1 VKTITVRIA
10 PARRGTLRTLILA
23 ALATSALSPARAQT
37 SAPVATPPLQPA
49 NSRTGLD
56 VTPGG
61 TPIVNIA
68 TPDASGTSYNVF
80 TRLSVGKEGLIFANS
95 PTTGNSAIGGFLIAN
110 PNLKDG
116 RSASL
121 ILNEVTGGVRTTL
134 AGPMEIFGQ
143 RAALVIANPT
153 GITCDGCG
161 FINTSRVSL
170 AAATLRFGAD
180 GAFSGFRIAE
190 GGDVTVEGKGLL
202 GGNVDYFDIIA
213 AATHINASLYAKD
226 LLIAGGSGTVDYA
239 SRSANAEG
247 AGARTG
253 VAIDSSVL
261 GGMYANRIR
270 LVGTGAGLGINLQG
284 TVAALDG
291 TLTIT
296 SDGAIALAGAIAA
309 GDTAITARGGGVTL
323 SGQTYAG
330 GALSVT
336 GQAIRQ
342 RGDFAGALGAV
353 TFNAGGAVTFD
364 PGSGVYAGLDA
375 SGALSG
381 NGALWID
388 AAGTIE
394 LGTATLASGGALR
407 LDGDSVRQAAGGRL
421 AGAAVTLRTRG
432 SQALAGGVSAAGDI
446 ALTGGAIDLSGS
458 LMAGGAARLTA
469 ARDLTT
475 GGKIGSSGAL
485 ALTADTVR
493 ISGSIGSN
501 ADLTLDAASAIVAT
515 GTLQAQGALQ
525 ITAPSLHLSGTA
537 AAGTSLRITGTNL
550 ALSGAVSAE
559 GNAAFTG
566 GAIDLTGSLVTG
578 GAARLSAT
586 YDLSIGG
593 QAGANGA
600 MALTADTLRVSGSI
614 GSNADLTLDAVSAIV
629 ATGTL
634 QAQGA
639 LQLTAPSLRLSGTTA
654 AGAALRIAGAD
665 VVLSGSATSLQEID
679 AKVTNLNLATGAL
692 LQSAGASRLELAR
705 LDNAGLIASGKDLMV
720 AATGAVTN
728 PGQIVAGGALR
739 LSNGAVFSSTGVLQ
753 SGDALDMRVGG
764 AATLAGTVYAGGRAT
779 LAAASLQS
787 SAALSV
793 QGALTVAAAGDMALA
808 SGSTTYAK
816 GSMALSGAGVAL
828 SGALQSD
835 ATLDIHAAQAL
846 ALGGRATASGA
857 TTIDAAAGAVLSG
870 TLASGGA
877 LTLNAATVAIPGQI
891 LANYTVSITAAT
903 DNLSLA
909 GTIQAAKD
917 VALTAA
923 MRLRIGAE
931 VPVGGGSGG
940 TPPSS
945 VPGSGGSDAGSGG
958 SGSGDTG
965 SGTTTPPAS
974 GMPAADLALDLPSL
988 GASTPAAGS
997 LVSRGAVTLTAD
1009 EIEIAGTV
1017 VAKGDLAALAAHVL
1031 TVRGTAWSDGAL
1043 TAQAGALQVGA
1054 LASLAAAGP
1063 VAITVRDD
1071 LANLGTIASNGG
1083 AALLRVGG
1091 ALSTAGMLSA
1101 KSDLQVQ
1108 VAGDV
1113 LSSGTLSGESL
1124 KLDARDVTL
1133 TGATIGTG
1141 GVAIAG
1147 RTLVLGVGSD
1157 TQSGGALALTSGGA
1171 TILGGKLLATGALSI
1186 DATGPLAIGA
1196 AADIQAGGTA
1206 RFRSLDA
1213 LAGAAGSK
1221 IAANG
1226 ALDFTGATLALAGT
1240 IAGNGT
1246 LDLVAG
1252 DAMTLSGTTTALGD
1266 ITASAGATDIAGS
1279 LASAG
1284 KLSLAAGA
1292 TTLGTGSTVQA
1303 SGAVTLSATSLAANG
1318 TLLAGGNLAL
1328 TGTGDMR
1335 LAGTIAAGAVDGQ
1348 GQVTSVGDLSIRA
1361 GGALQLAAASTATGA
1376 IGLVGQAV
1384 TLDGTLVALRALS
1397 VDAATLT
1404 TTGDA
1409 QANGTVNLVA
1419 RGDATLGGT
1428 VTGLGGID
1436 VTSGGALVEN
1446 AALASNAGL
1455 RLSAAGMLSHGGTGS
1470 ALSDVSLQGAGLSL
1484 GGTIRG
1490 NGLVALASI
1499 GGDIA
1504 LLQGSQASAQRVEL
1518 RSANAV
1524 TVAGTLAAAQS
1535 LAAESVGAFTVQAQG
1550 VLQAG
1555 TSAADGQV
1563 TAIGAMTLS
1572 AGGTFTH
1579 AGAIGSTGSLS
1590 LTAQQLSSSGTLSAG
1605 ADMALVA
1612 GSGTIGGSV
1621 VGLGGVSVRTTAGG
1635 LDLTGTVE
1643 GRNVDVASTGGDL
1656 ALGSVSRVTAY
1667 GTGSD
1672 GLLTLA
1678 SSGAIGALGVLAAN
1692 NDVSVAAA
1700 GDLHVGADRTG
1711 TDAARALSTLGAV
1724 TLRVGG
1730 ALINDGSI
1738 AAGRSLSLTAQGLT
1752 STNLSAGEGIV
1763 ADIAAAT
1770 TLRGLTSA
1778 REVAL
1783 TAGGDVTLLHG
1794 ARLETLGDLRLSTG
1808 GALGNAGAITAGSAL
1823 AGAPVGNITLRS
1835 AAALTSTGAIVANN
1849 GGVTLGGA
1857 SVALGGA
1864 LDAGGGVYAAGALT
1878 LNTSQV
1884 TLLDGGKAITN
1895 ADFSYTGTRLVL
1907 GAGSLL
1913 QSNRN
1918 LGIALHGGGYRSGG
1932 SLVALGDLAVS
1943 VAGGG
1948 IDTLAGSGIFA
1959 GGAGASARG
1968 GSLTLTADAIASAG
1982 SIVATASAG
1991 GAGGD
1996 ATVGA
2001 VTLAIGGLLH
2011 ADRTLGMTAS
2021 EVTITG
2027 TAEAGA
2033 AIAWSIPTLTV
2044 ASGGNVKSVGDVT
2057 LSGASFANAGTIATG
2072 GALTIGTSDDLAS
2085 SGTFSASGAIDLAS
2099 GASLT
2104 LAAGSQT
2111 WAGAAQAT
2119 PAIDG
2124 GNVTLRGVT
2133 VASLGTLSA
2142 TGALALTAD
2151 RVTVGGANMA
2161 NGSLS
2166 LSGFHGAASSLT
2178 VTAGATL
2185 ATYLGDV
2192 ALGNLALLNLQGTLT
2207 ASNGSV
2213 SLTAGNTSI
2222 GPGGRLAAGRDVTIT
2237 TAGGGAL
2244 SIEGQL
2250 VASNDLKLADGTLSV
2265 GAAGLVQA
2273 GHDVSFTSAN
2283 AVAGSGAA
2291 NINGVGYAVDGM
2303 PISARIAGKISAGN
2317 DLRMTLPGAV
2327 IADGS
2332 AQLVATNALSLTAGN
2347 FLLGA
2352 RYVGDGAG
2360 NAVQLGV
2367 IAGGDLNLTARGG
2380 GVMLD
2385 GSVQAG
2391 RSLTVDGGGEVRSTG
2406 AAQFVAG
2413 TSLSLTGSALN
2424 LAGYTSGQSL
2434 VSLHAGGDITLS
2446 GATASNGRVTIAAG
2460 TATVTGSGSITVRG
2474 GAGNTT
2480 AVGRDIG
2487 GSANL
2492 DIQTGGS
2499 FTNQGSLWSDGVVFL
2514 KSTGGSIVNDARGA
2528 NGGITAATIV
2538 TQTDAGAFANA
2549 AGAFKA
2555 DNAGLFL
2562 GGDFNNSGSF
2572 APSGNYWIS
2581 AANISNSG
2589 LLATSGN
2596 LTLQAAGSLYNVGTI
2611 YAGNRLTL
2619 TAGGALT
2626 NDYVGDAQG
2635 NGSHGL
2641 VLAQSD
2647 ITITAHDVANLS
2659 ATIQSLGGGVQI
2671 ALTGGS
2677 LVNRVK
2683 NLQMTTTSSG
2693 MGDVKLLSGGVYDET
2708 WTKRYLE
2715 YQKSGGCFY
2724 SGMVSTCFILE
2735 IDSNQIHY
2743 LQSKPGGDGD
2753 IIMQERY
2760 FDYTGGGSNSSVSA
2774 NSGGSTISAASD
2786 VVVNAGGGSIT
2797 NQNAAILAGRN
2808 ISLSAGGRVENI
2820 ADLLASGT
2828 TNSILP
2834 GAATV
2839 IRAGGAVTIQA
2850 GSFANIA
2857 NNLVGTDS
2865 YTASQL
2871 VQHASPG
2878 APGAGA
2884 PGTGSV
2890 GNGAS
2895 ASASG
2900 AGGVS
2905 GGGVSAGGASATG
2918 RGGAGGLAGKGQ
2930 GGIAVSVAGLAG
2942 GGDVAAASRTKD
2954 GMRVGDLQG
2963 QGPSAGATGDL
2974 SGLGTGNIQGAQVVG
2989 QVRDGAGGAAAI
3001 GLGNQT
3007 IGGSALGSGGAAG
3020 AMRPGASAIVPG
3032 LVAGFNGSGAPTLA
3046 NQAFGSF
3053 LGGFLAS
3060 FNLSGN
3066 APSLFTYNAN
3076 PASGPLFSSNP
3087 ALSSEAA
3094 LYDSKWFF
3102 DRVSPDRA
3110 TTYTRLGDGFFE
3122 ALLVSREVQAQ
3133 SGQAQLSQF
3142 GSALDQYQGL
3152 LKNAEKAQAGLGLQL
3167 GIALTA
3173 EQVAALTE
3181 PMVWYVQ
3188 SRVEGQDVLVPV
3200 VYLAANDAKAIAGGA
3215 LVAGGNVSIT
3225 ASGGITNSGT
3235 LQAKDI
3241 VALAAK
3247 GGDIVNASGATIAGG
3262 SVIADAARD
3271 ILLAGGSTLRADS
3284 GVTLQAGRDLVTTTV
3299 SSTSHSASSTYQDSR
3314 HWSNSA
3320 TTSEQ
3325 ITGATIAAGGNL
3337 LLQAGGD
3344 MTLAAATLS
3353 AGGAAAL
3360 GAGGNL
3366 SLGGTSATTT
3376 TTQSE
3381 RTGKYTNASSTATST
3396 AFVGTSVT
3404 AAGPVTLAAG
3414 AALTITGS
3422 TVKTSD
3428 AATGDIT
3435 LYGGQGV
3442 AIVSAA
3448 ETASLDSRAQT
3459 GKKSNTTTSATSTTN
3474 QLAAID
3480 AAGDLTLL
3488 SPGAVTI
3495 AGATVTA
3502 GGALGVD
3509 VGSLTLSGVIDTVD
3523 ARVDTSAKK
3532 SGLLSSTTK
3541 RSSTTTHDE
3550 TAVASTLSGDT
3561 GTVTASG
3568 AVTITGANLVASNG
3582 LTLAAGGPVTIG
3594 TLATTDTEQSSSSVK
3609 KSGFSLG
3616 GGGLFLGVAKTST
3629 TGSTTDVTQAG
3640 SVVGTQ
3646 AGDLAIVSGGALG
3659 ITGSTVAAGGDVLL
3673 KGTSVTI
3680 ANALDVRDTTQT
3692 TKTSSVGVTLGVQS
3706 QLLQSVGNL
3715 ADMAQLA
3722 TSTGNDRVAAV
3733 AGLAGGM
3740 AAVNAYQAGE
3750 DLASTWKKGAGD
3762 LGISVGATFGIS
3774 KSSSTNT
3781 THDETVVGSAV
3792 SGRDVTIVANGTGA
3806 TGTIDVRGST
3816 VDAKGNLTLAANG
3829 AITLAAAEEEDRQSG
3844 NAKSSGFTL
3853 GVTSQLGLDKGSLDA
3868 LSPTISV
3875 GLSSSNSNYTGTQ
3888 VTNVESVLTAGG
3900 TATLVTPGALGLDG
3914 AIVSGGKAVVDA
3926 GSLAIAS
3933 RQDTSTYQSS
3943 SHSASVGASF
3953 AFGTGQVSV
3962 SGNLSNG
3969 KQQGDF
3975 ASVVE
3980 QAGIYAGDQG
3990 FAIHVGGDTSLI
4002 GAVIASTADPSKN
4015 SLTTGTLHAS
4025 DLENRET
4032 WQASQTSI
4040 GGGIGGIK
4048 AGKDGQASQQGAT
4061 PLPGLPIKGLGTV
4074 TATPPMAMGASGDQS
4089 GTTWSAIANGTI
4101 TITSGDTASA
4111 ALAQTISRDT
4121 SGANAGAIVQ
4131 QFDEAKRQEIAQ
4143 GFQAAQTLAAE
4154 TTALFAHQ
4162 AQKEAEAKARAKPEE
4177 DKAIEA
4183 GVLKDSNGVPMR
4195 DAKGNLIATTPQAQ
4209 AYIEKARTD
4218 AEKAWSLRQEYGA
4231 GSIARLVATALNGAA
4246 GSDVSGS
4253 LSGLVQ
4259 ASAANV
4265 LQGLAAQRVKALVDG
4280 LGGSDTEREAA
4291 RAALQAVVG
4300 CAGRAAGGSGDCGSA
4315 AMGAAAAVV
4324 LNNLLKTGA
4333 TPATGKDGQPLTLA
4347 DQEARTNLV
4356 ATIVAAVASGAGLD
4370 TQSASAS
4377 AQLETQNNSICYTDG
4392 TCVVLGKPTAE
4403 AEKAWGA
4410 FFKSAK
4416 GEQALTAYGSQAQ
4429 VRVCA
4434 GSSNA
4439 PGCAEGQARLDQA
4452 VADFKSRMDAA
4463 GLDPKQQAAL
4473 LAKFDSG
4480 QVSGAAIEN
4489 EVAAAAADRQAKIA
4503 FLSGGD
4509 GDKQAALLG
4518 LSNAK
4523 LAEIAAFKRDYD
4535 SLTDTAKAIVRSDMA
4550 SAGKADSLGQAVGA
4564 VLGALA
4570 DPETLRDMYL
4580 AEVQTRAN
4588 GSDFKAGVG
4597 DAAKPALEFMADLST
4612 LGSAVD
4618 PNTGQ
4623 LNPYYQTPEG
4633 QAAYKAA
4640 QARMTARAKAVGGAA
4655 TAAGSAV
4662 LKFIADV
4669 TPPGA
4674 GDPFYVPTP
4683 AEMEAY
4689 KARSSAAVGSAVNG
4703 AKAVLSATAKPVFEF
4718 VDNCMLAGNSASRA
4732 CGNAA
4737 ANAGANLAVGMA
4749 TDGLGRVIGS
4759 AATDAI
4765 SAAKAAAE
4773 AMAVAN
4779 AAEQAAINRAAVDA
4793 LSPGN
4798 AQAIA
4803 KPVAGGVEQSG
4814 AASSGAA
4821 SLSGSG
4827 TATLDTRPALTPD
4840 GVNVTSGNGGAQGG
4854 TSVPAVET
4862 AAPATANGTANAA
4875 ENEAAAALHN
4885 VPVSQL
4891 NYQTISSGINSLDVS
4906 SAPNTAVFHSGGT
4919 RALAEQYATSNGLTT
4934 LESTGGGSWLDNL
4947 NLFGQSSQVAN
4958 VNDAQALTL
4967 WQKISSNYASQAS
4980 GNVTAI
4986 LDMRKL
4992 NPDGVFMSS
5001 ELPILLKNNN
5011 VTQITIR
5018 TASGSTATI
5027 PAGTTIDKATSI
5039 IKGLK

>member
-1 VKTITVRIA
+1 MKTIVARTASAR
-10 PARRGTLRTLILA
+10 ARRGALRTLILA

-134 AGPMEIFGQ
+134 SGPMEIFGQ

-180 GAFSGFRIAE
+180 GAFSGFRIAD

-226 LLIAGGSGTVDYA
+226 LLIASGSGTVDYA
-239 SRSANAEG
+239 SRSASAEG

-270 LVGTGAGLGINLQG
+270 LIGTGAGLGINLQG

-291 TLTIT
+291 ALKIT
-296 SDGAIALAGAIAA
+296 SDGVIALAGATATGDVTIA
-309 GDTAITARGGGVTL
+309 ARGGGVTL

-353 TFNAGGAVTFD
+353 TFSAGGDVTVD
-364 PGSGVYAGLDA
+364 PGTGIYAGLDA
-375 SGALSG
+375 NGALSG
-381 NGALWID
+381 TGALWID
-388 AAGTIE
+388 AAGTLD

-407 LDGDSVRQAAGGRL
+407 LDSANVREVAGGRI
-421 AGAAVTLRTRG
+421 AGASVTLRTRG
-432 SQALAGGVSAAGDI
+432 SQALAGEVSAAGDV
-446 ALTGGAIDLSGS
+446 ALMGSAIDLSGS

-469 ARDLTT
+469 ARDLSTS
-475 GGKIGSSGAL
+475 GKIGSSGAL
-485 ALTADTVR
+485 ALTADT
-493 ISGSIGSN
+493 
-501 ADLTLDAASAIVAT
+501 
-515 GTLQAQGALQ
+515 
-525 ITAPSLHLSGTA
+525 
-537 AAGTSLRITGTNL
+537 LRI
-550 ALSGAVSAE
+550 
-559 GNAAFTG
+559 G
-566 GAIDLTGSLVTG
+566 GSV
-578 GAARLSAT
+578 
-586 YDLSIGG
+586 
-593 QAGANGA
+593 
-600 MALTADTLRVSGSI
+600 
-614 GSNADLTLDAVSAIV
+614 GSNADLTLDAVNAIV

-639 LQLTAPSLRLSGTTA
+639 LQLTAPSLHLAGATAAGTSLRITGTDVALSGAVSAAGDAALTGGKIDLTGSLMTGGAARLGATGELSIAGQVGTNGELALAADTLRIDGSVGSNADLTLDASSAIAATGTLQAQGAVQLTAPSLRLSGTTA
-654 AGAALRIAGAD
+654 AATGLRITGSDLA
-665 VVLSGSATSLQEID
+665 LTGSATSLHDIE
-679 AKVTNLNLATGAL
+679 AKVTTLTLTTGAV
-692 LQSAGASRLELAR
+692 LQSGAGARLDLGR
-705 LDNAGLIASGKDLMV
+705 LDNAGLIASGKDLTL
-720 AATGAVTN
+720 AATGAVSN
-728 PGQIVAGGALR
+728 PGQIAADGALR
-739 LSNGAVFSSTGVLQ
+739 LSTSAGLTSTGLLQ
-753 SGDALDMRVGG
+753 SGDALDIHIGG
-764 AATLAGTVYAGGRAT
+764 AVTLAGTVYAGGRAT

-787 SAALSV
+787 AAALSV
-793 QGALTVAAAGDMALA
+793 QGALTVTASEDVALA

-816 GSMALSGAGVAL
+816 GGMALSGAGFSL
-828 SGALQSD
+828 IGALQSD

-846 ALGGRATASGA
+846 ALGGRVSASGA
-857 TTIDAAAGAVLSG
+857 TRIDAATGAVLSG

-877 LTLNAATVAIPGQI
+877 LTLNAASVAIPGQI
-891 LANYTVSITAAT
+891 LANDSVSITATT

-931 VPVGGGSGG
+931 APVVGGSGG

-945 VPGSGGSDAGSGG
+945 LPGSGGSDPDSGSSGTGGSSGG
-958 SGSGDTG
+958 SGTG
-965 SGTTTPPAS
+965 STTLPATGTPT
-974 GMPAADLALDLPSL
+974 GDVALNLPTL
-988 GASTPAAGS
+988 GATTAPSAGS
-997 LVSRGAVTLTAD
+997 LASSGAVTLTAD

-1017 VAKGDLAALAAHVL
+1017 AAKGDLTALAAHVL

-1043 TAQAGALQVGA
+1043 TAQAGSLQVGS

-1063 VAITVRDD
+1063 VAIMVQDD

-1083 AALLRVGG
+1083 TLTLGGGG
-1091 ALSTAGMLSA
+1091 AFSNAGTLSA
-1101 KSDLQVQ
+1101 KTGLQVQ
-1108 VAGDV
+1108 VAGDL
-1113 LSSGTLSGESL
+1113 LSSGTLSGGAL
-1124 KLDARDVTL
+1124 QIGARDVTL
-1133 TGATIGTG
+1133 TGATVGTG
-1141 GVAIAG
+1141 GVAITG
-1147 RTLVLGVGSD
+1147 RTLSLSSGSD

-1171 TILGGKLLATGALSI
+1171 TTLGGKLLATGALSM
-1186 DATGPLAIGA
+1186 DAAGPLSVGA
-1196 AADIQAGGTA
+1196 AADIQSGGTA
-1206 RFRSLDA
+1206 SFRSLEA
-1213 LAGAAGSK
+1213 VVTAAGSA

-1226 ALDFTGATLALAGT
+1226 ALRFTGTALTLGGT

-1246 LDLVAG
+1246 LDLAAG

-1266 ITASAGATDIAGS
+1266 LTASAGSVDIAGS

-1284 KLSLAAGA
+1284 KLSLVADA
-1292 TTLGTGSTVQA
+1292 TTLRLGSTVQA
-1303 SGAVTLSATSLAANG
+1303 SGALALSTASLEANG
-1318 TLLAGGNLAL
+1318 TLVAGGTLAVI
-1328 TGTGDMR
+1328 GTSDLH
-1335 LAGTIAAGAVDGQ
+1335 LAGTIAAGSVDAQ
-1348 GQVTSVGDLSIRA
+1348 GQVTSVGDLSISA

-1376 IGLVGQAV
+1376 VGLVGQDV
-1384 TLDGTLVALRALS
+1384 TLGGTLVALRALR

-1409 QANGTVNLVA
+1409 KANGTVTLAA

-1428 VTGLGGID
+1428 LTGLVGID
-1436 VTSGGALVEN
+1436 VTSGGTLVQN
-1446 AALASNAGL
+1446 ATLASNAGL
-1455 RLSAAGMLSHGGTGS
+1455 RLSAGGRLSHGGTSS
-1470 ALSDVSLQGAGLSL
+1470 ALDDVSLQGAGLSL

-1490 NGLVALASI
+1490 NGLVSLASTA
-1499 GGDIA
+1499 GDIT
-1504 LLQGSQASAQRVEL
+1504 LLQGGQASAQRVEL

-1524 TVAGTLAAAQS
+1524 MVAGTLAAAQS
-1535 LAAESVGAFTVQAQG
+1535 LTAESVGAFTVQAQG
-1550 VLQAG
+1550 ALQAG
-1555 TSAADGQV
+1555 TTAADGQV
-1563 TAIGAMTLS
+1563 TGVGAIALTSGGA
-1572 AGGTFTH
+1572 FTH
-1579 AGAIGSTGSLS
+1579 AGAIGATGSLS
-1590 LTAQQLSSSGTLSAG
+1590 LTAQQLSSSGAMSAG
-1605 ADMALVA
+1605 ANMALVA
-1612 GSGTIGGSV
+1612 DSGKIGGSL
-1621 VGLGGVSVRTTAGG
+1621 VGLGAVSARSTAGG
-1635 LDLTGTVE
+1635 LDLTGTID
-1643 GRNVDVASTGGDL
+1643 GRNVELSATGGDL
-1656 ALGSVSRVTAY
+1656 ALGGASRVTAY

-1692 NDVSVAAA
+1692 NDVSVTAA

-1711 TDAARALSTLGAV
+1711 ADAARTLSTLGAV
-1724 TLRVGG
+1724 TLRAGG
-1730 ALINDGSI
+1730 ALVNDGSV
-1738 AAGRSLSLTAQGLT
+1738 AAGRSLSLTAQRLT

-1763 ADIAAAT
+1763 AEIAGAAT
-1770 TLRGLTSA
+1770 LAGLTSA
-1778 REVAL
+1778 HDLGL
-1783 TAGGDVTLLHG
+1783 TAGGDVALLHG
-1794 ARLETLGDLRLSTG
+1794 ARLETLGDLRLSAG
-1808 GALGNAGAITAGSAL
+1808 GALGNDGAITAGSTA
-1823 AGAPVGNITLRS
+1823 AGAKVGNIALAS
-1835 AAALTSTGAIVANN
+1835 AGALTSRGAIVANN
-1849 GGVTLGGA
+1849 GAVTLAGASVTLGGA
-1857 SVALGGA
+1857 
-1864 LDAGGGVYAAGALT
+1864 LDQGGGVYAAGALT
-1878 LNTSQV
+1878 LNTAAV
-1884 TLLDGGKAITN
+1884 TVLDGGQAITN
-1895 ADFSYTGTRLVL
+1895 ADFRYTGTSLTL
-1907 GAGSLL
+1907 GAESLL

-1918 LGIALHGGGYRSGG
+1918 LGIALTGGGYRSGG
-1932 SLVALGDLAVS
+1932 SLVALGDLTLG

-1959 GGAGASARG
+1959 GGSGASASG
-1968 GSLTLTADAIASAG
+1968 GSLTLSADTISNAG

-1991 GAGGD
+1991 GVGGD
-1996 ATVGA
+1996 ATLVA
-2001 VTLAIGGLLH
+2001 ATLAAGGLLH
-2011 ADRTLGMTAS
+2011 ADRTLGVTAS
-2021 EVTITG
+2021 NVTITG

-2033 AIAWSIPTLTV
+2033 AIHWAVPTLTV
-2044 ASGGNVKSVGDVT
+2044 ASGGSLKSIGDVT
-2057 LSGASFANAGTIATG
+2057 LSGASFSNAGTVATG
-2072 GALTIGTSDDLAS
+2072 GALTIGTSGDLAS
-2085 SGTFSASGAIDLAS
+2085 SGTLSAAGGIDLAS
-2099 GASLT
+2099 GINLI
-2104 LAAGSQT
+2104 LAVGSQT
-2111 WAGAAQAT
+2111 WAGGTQAT
-2119 PAIDG
+2119 PTIAA
-2124 GNVTLRGVT
+2124 GNVSLRGVT

-2142 TGALALTAD
+2142 TGALSLTAD
-2151 RVTVGGANMA
+2151 SVTVGGANVA
-2161 NGSLS
+2161 NGNLRLSSL
-2166 LSGFHGAASSLT
+2166 HGGAPSLT
-2178 VTAGATL
+2178 VNVGATL
-2185 ATYLGDV
+2185 ASYLGD
-2192 ALGNLALLNLQGTLT
+2192 AMLGSLASLNLQGALT

-2222 GPGGRLAAGRDVTIT
+2222 GAAGRLAAGRDVTIT
-2237 TAGGGAL
+2237 TAGGAL

-2250 VASNDLKLADGTLSV
+2250 LASNDLKLIDGTPAV

-2273 GHDVSFTSAN
+2273 GHDVTFTSNN
-2283 AVAGSGAA
+2283 AVTGSGTAS
-2291 NINGVGYAVDGM
+2291 INGVGYDVNGM

-2317 DLRMTLPGAV
+2317 NLQMRLPGAV

-2332 AQLVATNALSLTAGN
+2332 AQLVATNNLSLTAGN
-2347 FLLGA
+2347 FLIGA

-2360 NAVQLGV
+2360 NAVQMGV
-2367 IAGGDLNLTARGG
+2367 IAGGDLNLTATGG

-2391 RSLTVDGGGEVRSTG
+2391 RSLTVNAGSEIRSTG
-2406 AAQFVAG
+2406 GAQFVAG

-2424 LAGYTSGQSL
+2424 LAGYNSGQSL
-2434 VSLHAGGDITLS
+2434 VSLRAVGDITLS

-2460 TATVTGSGSITVRG
+2460 VATVTGSGSITVRG

-2480 AVGRDIG
+2480 GVGRDIG

-2514 KSTGGSIVNDARGA
+2514 KSAGGSIVNDARGA

-2538 TQTDAGAFANA
+2538 TQTDAGAFVNA

-2555 DNAGLFL
+2555 NNAGLFL

-2572 APSGNYWIS
+2572 APSGNYLIS
-2581 AANISNSG
+2581 AANIRNTG
-2589 LLATSGN
+2589 LLATSGS

-2611 YAGNRLTL
+2611 YAGSSLTL

-2626 NDYVGDAQG
+2626 NDYVGDNQG

-2641 VLAQSD
+2641 ILAQSD

-2677 LVNRVK
+2677 LSNVIK
-2683 NLQMTTTSSG
+2683 NFSL
-2693 MGDVKLLSGGVYDET
+2693 
-2708 WTKRYLE
+2708 
-2715 YQKSGGCFY
+2715 
-2724 SGMVSTCFILE
+2724 
-2735 IDSNQIHY
+2735 
-2743 LQSKPGGDGD
+2743 
-2753 IIMQERY
+2753 
-2760 FDYTGGGSNSSVSA
+2760 TGGGAGGDVELYENGIYMADWTAMYRKYGSSTWREMVGAEDVSSVQDGGDTLVVTTTFPDA
-2774 NSGGSTISAASD
+2774 GGGSSGHTFVKKYKASESVLNYITGTSSISAASNISINGGRD
-2786 VVVNAGGGSIT
+2786 VI
-2797 NQNAAILAGRN
+2797 NQNSSILAGGN
-2808 ISLSAGGRVENI
+2808 ISIS
-2820 ADLLASGT
+2820 ASGT
-2828 TNSILP
+2828 VSNISDLLIKVAENGSAQNSILP
-2834 GAATV
+2834 GAPTV
-2839 IRAGGAVTIQA
+2839 IRAGGTVTIRA
-2850 GSFANIA
+2850 GKVPNIA
-2857 NNLVGTDS
+2857 NNLIGTDS
-2865 YTASQL
+2865 FTESQL
-2871 VQHASPG
+2871 VEHAAPG
-2878 APGAGA
+2878 APGAAA
-2884 PGTGSV
+2884 PGTGSA

-2930 GGIAVSVAGLAG
+2930 GSLAVSVAGLG
-2942 GGDVAAASRTKD
+2942 GGGSVAAASRTKD
-2954 GMRVGDLQG
+2954 GMQIGNLPGLD
-2963 QGPSAGATGDL
+2963 PSAGAGGDL
-2974 SGLGTGNIQGAQVVG
+2974 SGPGTGNIQGAQVVG

-3007 IGGSALGSGGAAG
+3007 IGGGALSNGGAAG

-3032 LVAGFNGSGAPTLA
+3032 LVAGLNGSGAPTLA

-3060 FNLSGN
+3060 FNLTGN
-3066 APSLFTYNAN
+3066 SPSLFTYNTN

-3167 GIALTA
+3167 GVALTP

-3215 LVAGGNVSIT
+3215 LIAGSSVSIT

-3235 LQAKDI
+3235 IQAKDI

-3271 ILLAGGSTLRADS
+3271 ILLAGGSTIRADN
-3284 GVTLQAGRDLVTTTV
+3284 GVTLQAGRDLVTSTV
-3299 SSTSHSASSTYQDSR
+3299 SSTSHSATSTYQDSR

-3320 TTSEQ
+3320 TTTEQ

-3344 MTLAAATLS
+3344 MTLNAATLS

-3366 SLGGTSATTT
+3366 SLGGTGATTT

-3381 RTGKYTNASSTATST
+3381 RTGKYTNASSTTTST
-3396 AFVGTSVT
+3396 EFVGTSVT
-3404 AAGPVTLAAG
+3404 AAGPVTLAGG
-3414 AALTITGS
+3414 ANLTITGS
-3422 TVKTSD
+3422 TVKTTD
-3428 AATGDIT
+3428 KATGDIT
-3435 LYGGQGV
+3435 LYGGQGIE
-3442 AIVSAA
+3442 IVSAE
-3448 ETASLDSRAQT
+3448 ETASLDKRAQT

-3474 QLAAID
+3474 QLSAID

-3488 SPGAVTI
+3488 SPGAVNI

-3509 VGSLTLSGVIDTVD
+3509 VGSLTLSGVVDTVD
-3523 ARVDTSAKK
+3523 ARVDTSSKK
-3532 SGLLSSTTK
+3532 SGLFSSTTT
-3541 RSSTTTHDE
+3541 RTSTTTHDE
-3550 TAVASTLSGDT
+3550 SAVASTLSGDT

-3568 AVTITGANLVASNG
+3568 GVTITGANLVASNG
-3582 LTLAAGGPVTIG
+3582 LTLSAGGPVTIG
-3594 TLATTDTEQSSSSVK
+3594 TLATTDTEQSSSSTK

-3646 AGDLAIVSGGALG
+3646 AGDLTIVSGGALG
-3659 ITGSTVAAGGDVLL
+3659 ITGSKVAAGGDVLL
-3673 KGTSVTI
+3673 KGASVTI

-3692 TKTSSVGVTLGVQS
+3692 TKTSSVGVTIGVQS

-3750 DLASTWKKGAGD
+3750 DLASTIKKGTGD

-3792 SGRDVTIVANGTGA
+3792 KGRDVTIVANGTGA

-3853 GVTSQLGLDKGSLDA
+3853 GVTSELKLNKNGDNVSGLAK

-3888 VTNVESVLTAGG
+3888 VTNIESVLTAGG
-3900 TATLVTPGALGLDG
+3900 TATLTTPGALGLDG
-3914 AIVSGGKAVVDA
+3914 AIVSGGKVVVDA

-3943 SHSASVGASF
+3943 AHSASAGASF
-3953 AFGTGQVSV
+3953 ALGTGQVSV

-3969 KQQGDF
+3969 KQNGDF

-4032 WQASQTSI
+4032 WDASQTSI
-4040 GGGIGGIK
+4040 GGGIGGVL
-4048 AGKDGQASQQGAT
+4048 AGRDGKTSPQGAT
-4061 PLPGLPIKGLGTV
+4061 PLPAVPTKGIGKV

-4101 TITSGDTASA
+4101 TITSGDAAST

-4121 SGANAGAIVQ
+4121 SGANAGAIVK

-4154 TTALFAHQ
+4154 TTAFLSHQ
-4162 AQKEAEAKARAKPEE
+4162 AAEAEKW
-4177 DKAIEA
+4177 
-4183 GVLKDSNGVPMR
+4183 
-4195 DAKGNLIATTPQAQ
+4195 
-4209 AYIEKARTD
+4209 
-4218 AEKAWSLRQEYGA
+4218 AEKNPNRDPKSNPYAIWGA
-4231 GSIARLVATALNGAA
+4231 GGAGRLVLTAINGAA
-4246 GSDVSGS
+4246 GSDVAGS
-4253 LSGLVQ
+4253 LTSLVQ
-4259 ASAANV
+4259 GAVVNV
-4265 LQGLAAQRVKALVDG
+4265 LQGLATSKAKEIADALK
-4280 LGGSDTEREAA
+4280 SEEA
-4291 RAALQAVVG
+4291 RAALQGLVG
-4300 CAGRAAGGSGDCGSA
+4300 CAGSAAGGSGDCASG

-4324 LNNLLKTGA
+4324 LNDLLE
-4333 TPATGKDGQPLTLA
+4333 TGKTTATDKDGKPLTLA
-4347 DQEARTNLV
+4347 EQQARDNLV

-4370 TQSASAS
+4370 AQSAVTSAH
-4377 AQLETQNNSICYTDG
+4377 LETQNNSERLANGKVVIVAVLQSKRTIKELSENDAEFKAIIDKILTDARFSG
-4392 TCVVLGKPTAE
+4392 NVDKLTSELIKYNNCKSVPSSSCETKTDPVLELAGRIYSAQVAFVDAQENYDARACNGLAPIVCGMQRAN
-4403 AEKAWGA
+4403 A
-4410 FFKSAK
+4410 FFRSPEGVKYA
-4416 GEQALTAYGSQAQ
+4416 GVMDMVTAAIG
-4429 VRVCA
+4429 
-4434 GSSNA
+4434 
-4439 PGCAEGQARLDQA
+4439 
-4452 VADFKSRMDAA
+4452 AA
-4463 GLDPKQQAAL
+4463 G
-4473 LAKFDSG
+4473 
-4480 QVSGAAIEN
+4480 GAAGTVVGGASCIETGGAGC
-4489 EVAAAAADRQAKIA
+4489 VAA
-4503 FLSGGD
+4503 
-4509 GDKQAALLG
+4509 
-4518 LSNAK
+4518 
-4523 LAEIAAFKRDYD
+4523 
-4535 SLTDTAKAIVRSDMA
+4535 VA
-4550 SAGKADSLGQAVGA
+4550 SAGTVATSADQLYMGWRKWSTGTPQSLSGVTLLVEKGGLSPQAAELTYGGFNLVLGLAAGQIRVVGQGTSFGTSVGGSTALNAERGLGGSEGLSHAGA
-4564 VLGALA
+4564 VLEGGSG
-4570 DPETLRDMYL
+4570 
-4580 AEVQTRAN
+4580 RA
-4588 GSDFKAGVG
+4588 FAGHG
-4597 DAAKPALEFMADLST
+4597 EYR
-4612 LGSAVD
+4612 LGSGDFVVPDGTAITLPRD
-4618 PNTGQ
+4618 GIRIAETTGQ
-4623 LNPYYQTPEG
+4623 LMELGDWEG
-4633 QAAYKAA
+4633 
-4640 QARMTARAKAVGGAA
+4640 
-4655 TAAGSAV
+4655 
-4662 LKFIADV
+4662 
-4669 TPPGA
+4669 
-4674 GDPFYVPTP
+4674 
-4683 AEMEAY
+4683 
-4689 KARSSAAVGSAVNG
+4689 
-4703 AKAVLSATAKPVFEF
+4703 
-4718 VDNCMLAGNSASRA
+4718 LA
-4732 CGNAA
+4732 NAA
-4737 ANAGANLAVGMA
+4737 AHNGRIADDISGM
-4749 TDGLGRVIGS
+4749 TTYLPGS
-4759 AATDAI
+4759 TI
-4765 SAAKAAAE
+4765 P
-4773 AMAVAN
+4773 N
-4779 AAEQAAINRAAVDA
+4779 Y
-4793 LSPGN
+4793 
-4798 AQAIA
+4798 
-4803 KPVAGGVEQSG
+4803 
-4814 AASSGAA
+4814 
-4821 SLSGSG
+4821 
-4827 TATLDTRPALTPD
+4827 TLKTPD
-4840 GVNVTSGNGGAQGG
+4840 G
-4854 TSVPAVET
+4854 
-4862 AAPATANGTANAA
+4862 
-4875 ENEAAAALHN
+4875 LKI
-4885 VPVSQL
+4885 
-4891 NYQTISSGINSLDVS
+4891 YKNS
-4906 SAPNTAVFHSGGT
+4906 
-4919 RALAEQYATSNGLTT
+4919 TT
-4934 LESTGGGSWLDNL
+4934 VGESTPL
-4947 NLFGQSSQVAN
+4947 QSLLRPGMSCMIWA
-4958 VNDAQALTL
+4958 ACTEL
-4967 WQKISSNYASQAS
+4967 
-4980 GNVTAI
+4980 
-4986 LDMRKL
+4986 RK
-4992 NPDGVFMSS
+4992 
-5001 ELPILLKNNN
+5001 
-5011 VTQITIR
+5011 
-5018 TASGSTATI
+5018 
-5027 PAGTTIDKATSI
+5027 
-5039 IKGLK
+5039 

>member
-1 VKTITVRIA
+1 M
-10 PARRGTLRTLILA
+10 
-23 ALATSALSPARAQT
+23 
-37 SAPVATPPLQPA
+37 
-49 NSRTGLD
+49 D
-56 VTPGG
+56 VTQAG

-121 ILNEVTGGVRTTL
+121 ILNEVTGGARTTL

-170 AAATLRFGAD
+170 AAASLRFGAD
-180 GAFSGFRIAE
+180 GAFSGFRIAD

-226 LLIAGGSGTVDYA
+226 LLVASGSGTVDYA
-239 SRSANAEG
+239 SRTTNAEG

-296 SDGAIALAGAIAA
+296 SDGAIALAGTTAS
-309 GDTAITARGGGVTL
+309 GDAAITARGGGVTL

-330 GALSVT
+330 GALTVS

-353 TFNAGGAVTFD
+353 TFSAGGDVTLD
-364 PGSGVYAGLDA
+364 PGTGIYAGLDA
-375 SGALSG
+375 NGALTG
-381 NGALWID
+381 TGALWID
-388 AAGTIE
+388 AAGTVDMA
-394 LGTATLASGGALR
+394 TATLAAGGALR
-407 LDGDSVRQAAGGRL
+407 LDGEGVRQAAGGRL
-421 AGAAVTLRTRG
+421 AGAAVTVRTRG
-432 SQALAGGVSAAGDI
+432 SQALGGAVSAAGDV
-446 ALTGGAIDLSGS
+446 ALAGNAIDLSGS
-458 LMAGGAARLTA
+458 LVAGGAARLAA
-469 ARDLTT
+469 ARELAI
-475 GGKIGSSGAL
+475 GGQIGTNGAL
-485 ALTADTVR
+485 ALTADTLR
-493 ISGSIGSN
+493 IGGSVGSN
-501 ADLTLDAASAIVAT
+501 ADLTLGAASTI
-515 GTLQAQGALQ
+515 
-525 ITAPSLHLSGTA
+525 IS
-537 AAGTSLRITGTNL
+537 
-550 ALSGAVSAE
+550 
-559 GNAAFTG
+559 
-566 GAIDLTGSLVTG
+566 
-578 GAARLSAT
+578 
-586 YDLSIGG
+586 
-593 QAGANGA
+593 
-600 MALTADTLRVSGSI
+600 
-614 GSNADLTLDAVSAIV
+614 
-629 ATGTL
+629 TGTL

-654 AGAALRIAGAD
+654 AGTGLRITGTDLA
-665 VVLSGSATSLQEID
+665 LSGSATSLHDID
-679 AKVTNLNLATGAL
+679 ANVTTLTLATRAV
-692 LQSAGASRLELAR
+692 LQSAATSRLGLGQ
-705 LDNAGLIASGKDLMV
+705 LDNAGLIASDKDLTL

-728 PGQIVAGGALR
+728 PGQIAAGGALR
-739 LSNGAVFSSTGVLQ
+739 VSSGAGLASTGLLQ
-753 SGDALDMRVGG
+753 SGAALDVRVGG
-764 AATLAGTVYAGGRAT
+764 AATLAGTVYAGGSAT
-779 LAAASLQS
+779 LAAALLQS
-787 SAALSV
+787 AAALSV
-793 QGALTVAAAGDMALA
+793 QGALTVAATGDVALA

-816 GSMALSGAGVAL
+816 GGMALSGAGVSL

-835 ATLDIHAAQAL
+835 ATLDIHAAQSL

-870 TLASGGA
+870 TLASAGA

-891 LANYTVSITAAT
+891 LANDAVSITAAT

-917 VALTAA
+917 VTLTAA

-931 VPVGGGSGG
+931 APVGGGAGG
-940 TPPSS
+940 TPPGT
-945 VPGSGGSDAGSGG
+945 VPGSGGADAGSGG
-958 SGSGDTG
+958 SGSGGATG
-965 SGTTTPPAS
+965 DSGTGTTTPPAS
-974 GMPAADLALDLPSL
+974 ATPTGDVALNLPSI
-988 GASTPAAGS
+988 GATTAPSAGS
-997 LVSRGAVTLTAD
+997 LASSGAVTLTAD

-1017 VAKGDLAALAAHVL
+1017 AAKGDLTALAAHVL

-1043 TAQAGALQVGA
+1043 TAQAGSLQVGS

-1063 VAITVRDD
+1063 VAITVQDD
-1071 LANLGTIASNGG
+1071 LANLGTISSNGG
-1083 AALLRVGG
+1083 PLLLGVGG
-1091 ALSTAGMLSA
+1091 AFSNAGTLSA
-1101 KSDLQVQ
+1101 KTGLQVQ

-1113 LSSGTLSGESL
+1113 LSSGTFSGGSF

-1133 TGATIGTG
+1133 TGATVGTG
-1141 GVAIAG
+1141 GVAITG
-1147 RTLVLGVGSD
+1147 RTLLLGVGSD
-1157 TQSGGALALTSGGA
+1157 TQSGGALALTSSGA
-1171 TILGGKLLATGALSI
+1171 TTVGGKLLATGALSI
-1186 DATGPLAIGA
+1186 DATGSLAIGA
-1196 AADIQAGGTA
+1196 AADIEAGGTA
-1206 RFRSLDA
+1206 RFHSLDA
-1213 LAGAAGSK
+1213 LTGAADSR

-1226 ALDFTGATLALAGT
+1226 ALSLTGTTLALAAI

-1246 LDLVAG
+1246 LDLSAG

-1266 ITASAGATDIAGS
+1266 ITASAGASDIAGS

-1284 KLSLAAGA
+1284 KLSLTAGA
-1292 TTLGTGSTVQA
+1292 TVLRAGSTVQA
-1303 SGAVTLSATSLAANG
+1303 SGALALSATSLAANG
-1318 TLLAGGNLAL
+1318 TLLAGGKLAL
-1328 TGTGDMR
+1328 TGTGDLH
-1335 LAGTIAAGAVDGQ
+1335 LAGTIAAGSVDAQ

-1361 GGALQLAAASTATGA
+1361 GGALQLAAVSNATGA
-1376 IGLVGQAV
+1376 VDLAGQEV
-1384 TLDGTLVALRALS
+1384 TLGGTLVALRTLR
-1397 VDAATLT
+1397 VDAATLS

-1409 QANGTVNLVA
+1409 KANGGVILA
-1419 RGDATLGGT
+1419 ALGDATLGGT

-1436 VTSGGALVEN
+1436 VTSGGTLVQS
-1446 AALASNAGL
+1446 AALASNVGL
-1455 RLSAAGMLSHGGTGS
+1455 RLSAAGMLSHGGTSS
-1470 ALSDVSLQGAGLSL
+1470 ALGDVALQGGGLSL

-1490 NGLVALASI
+1490 NGLVSLASTS
-1499 GGDIA
+1499 GDIA
-1504 LLQGSQASAQRVEL
+1504 LLQGGQASGQRVEL

-1535 LAAESVGAFTVQAQG
+1535 LTAESAGAFALRAQG

-1555 TSAADGQV
+1555 TTASDGQV
-1563 TAIGAMTLS
+1563 TAVGAMTLT
-1572 AGGTFTH
+1572 AGGAFTH
-1579 AGAIGSTGSLS
+1579 AGAIGSTGGLS
-1590 LTAQQLSSSGTLSAG
+1590 LTAQQLSSSGTMSAG

-1612 GSGTIGGSV
+1612 DSGTIGGSL
-1621 VGLGGVSVRTTAGG
+1621 VGLGAVSVRSTAGG
-1635 LDLTGTVE
+1635 LDLTGTIE
-1643 GRNVDVASTGGDL
+1643 GRNVNVSATGGDL
-1656 ALGSVSRVTAY
+1656 ALGGASRVTAY

-1692 NDVSVAAA
+1692 NDVSVTAA

-1711 TDAARALSTLGAV
+1711 SDAARALSTLGAV
-1724 TLRVGG
+1724 TLRAGG
-1730 ALINDGSI
+1730 ALVNDGSV
-1738 AAGRSLSLTAQGLT
+1738 AAGRSLSLTAQRLT

-1763 ADIAAAT
+1763 ADIAGAAT
-1770 TLRGLTSA
+1770 LSGLTSA
-1778 REVAL
+1778 RDVAL
-1783 TAGGDVTLLHG
+1783 TAGGNIALVQG
-1794 ARLETLGDLRLSTG
+1794 AKLETLGDLRLSAG
-1808 GALGNAGAITAGSAL
+1808 GAIRNDGGITAGSTA
-1823 AGAPVGNITLRS
+1823 AGATVGNITLTS

-1849 GGVTLGGA
+1849 GAVMLGGV
-1857 SVALGGA
+1857 SVVLGGA
-1864 LDAGGGVYAAGALT
+1864 LDQRGGVYAAGALT
-1878 LNTSQV
+1878 LNTAV
-1884 TLLDGGKAITN
+1884 ATVLDGGQAISN
-1895 ADFSYTGTRLVL
+1895 ADFNYTGTSLTL

-1913 QSNRN
+1913 QSNHN
-1918 LGIALHGGGYRSGG
+1918 LGVALNGGGYRSGG
-1932 SLVALGDLAVS
+1932 SLVALGDLTLG

-1948 IDTLAGSGIFA
+1948 IDNLAGSGIFA
-1959 GGAGASARG
+1959 GGSGASAGG
-1968 GSLTLTADAIASAG
+1968 GSLTLSADAIANAG

-1991 GAGGD
+1991 GVGGD
-1996 ATVGA
+1996 ATLRA
-2001 VTLAIGGLLH
+2001 ATLTAGGLLH
-2011 ADRTLGMTAS
+2011 ADRTLGVTAS
-2021 EVTITG
+2021 MATITG

-2033 AIAWSIPTLTV
+2033 AIHWTIPALTV
-2044 ASGGNVKSVGDVT
+2044 ASGGTLKSVGNVT
-2057 LSGASFANAGTIATG
+2057 LSGASFSNAGTVATG
-2072 GALTIGTSDDLAS
+2072 GALAITTSGDLAS
-2085 SGTFSASGAIDLAS
+2085 SGIFSAPGAIDLSS
-2099 GASLT
+2099 GGNVT
-2104 LAAGSQT
+2104 LASGSQT
-2111 WAGAAQAT
+2111 WAGATQAT
-2119 PAIDG
+2119 PAIAG
-2124 GNVTLRGVT
+2124 GNVSLRAVT

-2151 RVTVGGANMA
+2151 SVTVGGANVA
-2161 NGSLS
+2161 NGNLS
-2166 LSGFHGAASSLT
+2166 LSSFHGGAPSLT
-2178 VTAGATL
+2178 VNAGATL
-2185 ATYLGDV
+2185 ATYLGD
-2192 ALGNLALLNLQGTLT
+2192 ATLGSLASLNLQGALT

-2213 SLTAGNTSI
+2213 SFTAANTSI
-2222 GPGGRLAAGRDVTIT
+2222 GASGRLAAGRDVTIT
-2237 TAGGGAL
+2237 TAGGAL

-2250 VASNDLKLADGTLSV
+2250 VASNDLKLVDGTLTV

-2273 GHDVSFTSAN
+2273 GHDVTFTSGN
-2283 AVAGSGAA
+2283 AFAGSGTAS
-2291 NINGVGYAVDGM
+2291 INGIGYAVDGM

-2317 DLRMTLPGAV
+2317 NLLMTLPGAV
-2327 IADGS
+2327 IVDGS
-2332 AQLVATNALSLTAGN
+2332 AQLVATNNLSLTAGN
-2347 FLLGA
+2347 FLIGA
-2352 RYVGDGAG
+2352 RYVGDSAG
-2360 NAVQLGV
+2360 NAVQMGV
-2367 IAGGDLNLTARGG
+2367 IAGGDLNLTANGAG

-2391 RSLTVDGGGEVRSTG
+2391 RSLTVGAGGAIRSTG

-2413 TSLSLTGSALN
+2413 TNLSLSGSALN
-2424 LAGYTSGQSL
+2424 LAGYNSGQSL

-2446 GATASNGRVTIAAG
+2446 GATASNGRVTIAANTG
-2460 TATVTGSGSITVRG
+2460 TVTGSGSITVRG

-2480 AVGRDIG
+2480 VVGRDIG

-2514 KSTGGSIVNDARGA
+2514 KSAGGSIVNDARGA

-2538 TQTDAGAFANA
+2538 TQTDAGAFTNA

-2555 DNAGLFL
+2555 DNAGIFL

-2581 AANISNSG
+2581 AANIRNTG

-2596 LTLQAAGSLYNVGTI
+2596 LTLQAAGELYNVGTI

-2626 NDYVGDAQG
+2626 NDYIGDNQG

-2641 VLAQSD
+2641 ILAQSD
-2647 ITITAHDVANLS
+2647 ISITAHDVANLS

-2677 LVNRVK
+2677 LSNAVK
-2683 NLQMTTTSSG
+2683 KLDIATSSG
-2693 MGDVKLLSGGVYDET
+2693 GGTSFVDRATGASISSADFYAKPVG
-2708 WTKRYLE
+2708 KRGVLTE
-2715 YQKSGGCFY
+2715 DNVGIVITSDPNPN
-2724 SGMVSTCFILE
+2724 E
-2735 IDSNQIHY
+2735 
-2743 LQSKPGGDGD
+2743 
-2753 IIMQERY
+2753 
-2760 FDYTGGGSNSSVSA
+2760 A
-2774 NSGGSTISAASD
+2774 NSGAKCLASDGDFLSNFLGCIAHGRWGSSITYIVYDIKAGGSSNSTVNAVTGAATISAAGS
-2786 VVVNAGGGSIT
+2786 VTVQAGSGSVT
-2797 NQNAAILAGRN
+2797 NSNSSILAGGN
-2808 ISLSAGGRVENI
+2808 ITINSAGTVTNVS
-2820 ADLLASGT
+2820 DLLVSNGTNTGVSG
-2828 TNSILP
+2828 
-2834 GAATV
+2834 ATAI
-2839 IRAGGAVTIQA
+2839 IRAGGAVTINA
-2850 GSFANIA
+2850 GSFKNVA
-2857 NNLVGTDS
+2857 NNLVGADTF
-2865 YTASQL
+2865 TASQL

-2878 APGAGA
+2878 SAGAGA
-2884 PGTGSV
+2884 PGTGSA

-2895 ASASG
+2895 ASA
-2900 AGGVS
+2900 ANANGVS
-2905 GGGVSAGGASATG
+2905 GGGVAAGGASAAG
-2918 RGGAGGLAGKGQ
+2918 RGGAGGLAGKGL
-2930 GGIAVSVAGLAG
+2930 GGLAVSLAGLAG
-2942 GGDVAAASRTKD
+2942 GGSVGAASRTKE
-2954 GMRVGDLQG
+2954 GMRVGDLSG
-2963 QGPSAGATGDL
+2963 LDPSAGAAGEL

-3007 IGGSALGSGGAAG
+3007 IGGGALGSGGAAG

-3032 LVAGFNGSGAPTLA
+3032 LVAGLNGSGAPTLA

-3060 FNLSGN
+3060 FNLTGN
-3066 APSLFTYNAN
+3066 SPSLFTYNTN

-3167 GIALTA
+3167 GVALTA

-3188 SRVEGQDVLVPV
+3188 SKVEGQDVLVPV
-3200 VYLAANDAKAIAGGA
+3200 VYLAANDAKAISGGA
-3215 LVAGGNVSIT
+3215 LIAGSNVSIT

-3271 ILLAGGSTLRADS
+3271 ILLAGGSTIRADA

-3299 SSTSHSASSTYQDSR
+3299 SSTSHSATASYQDSR

-3320 TTSEQ
+3320 TTTEQ

-3344 MTLAAATLS
+3344 MTLTTATLS
-3353 AGGAAAL
+3353 AGGTAAL

-3381 RTGKYTNASSTATST
+3381 RTGKYTNASSTTTST

-3404 AAGPVTLAAG
+3404 AAGPLTLAAG

-3422 TVKTSD
+3422 TVKTTD
-3428 AATGDIT
+3428 KATGDIT

-3442 AIVSAA
+3442 AVVSAE
-3448 ETASLDSRAQT
+3448 ETASLDKRAQT

-3480 AAGDLTLL
+3480 AAGDLSLL
-3488 SPGAVTI
+3488 SPGAVNI

-3509 VGSLTLSGVIDTVD
+3509 VGSLTLSGVVDTVD
-3523 ARVDTSAKK
+3523 ARVDTSSKK
-3532 SGLLSSTTK
+3532 SGLFSSTTK
-3541 RSSTTTHDE
+3541 RTSTTTHDE
-3550 TAVASTLSGDT
+3550 TAVASTLTGDT
-3561 GTVTASG
+3561 AVVTASG

-3582 LTLAAGGPVTIG
+3582 LTLTAGGPVTIG

-3640 SVVGTQ
+3640 SVVGTS
-3646 AGDLAIVSGGALG
+3646 AGNLTIDTKGVLG

-3673 KGTSVTI
+3673 KGASVSI

-3750 DLASTWKKGAGD
+3750 DLASAWKKREGD

-3792 SGRDVTIVANGTGA
+3792 NGRDVTIVANGTGA
-3806 TGTIDVRGST
+3806 SGTIDVRGST

-3829 AITLAAAEEEDRQSG
+3829 AITLAAATEEDRQSG

-3853 GVTSQLGLDKGSLDA
+3853 GVTSELKLNKNGDQRSLA
-3868 LSPTISV
+3868 KLSPTISV

-3914 AIVSGGKAVVDA
+3914 AIVSGGKVVVDA

-3953 AFGTGQVSV
+3953 AFGTGQISV

-3990 FAIHVGGDTSLI
+3990 FAIKVGGDTSLI

-4032 WQASQTSI
+4032 WDASQTSI

-4089 GTTWSAIANGTI
+4089 GTTYSAIANGTI
-4101 TITSGDTASA
+4101 TITSGDAAST
-4111 ALAQTISRDT
+4111 ALAHTISRDT
-4121 SGANAGAIVQ
+4121 NGANAGAIVQ

-4154 TTALFAHQ
+4154 TTAFLSHQ
-4162 AQKEAEAKARAKPEE
+4162 AAEGDKWTKEHPNE
-4177 DKAIEA
+4177 DPK
-4183 GVLKDSNGVPMR
+4183 SNPY
-4195 DAKGNLIATTPQAQ
+4195 AL
-4209 AYIEKARTD
+4209 
-4218 AEKAWSLRQEYGA
+4218 WGA
-4231 GSIARLVATALNGAA
+4231 GGTGRLVLTAINGAA

-4253 LSGLVQ
+4253 LTSLVQ
-4259 ASAANV
+4259 ASATNI
-4265 LQGLAAQRVKALVDG
+4265 LQGLAAREVKLIADRL
-4280 LGGSDTEREAA
+4280 SDDAGNASAASEAV
-4291 RAALQAVVG
+4291 RSALQAVVG
-4300 CAGRAAGGSGDCGSA
+4300 CAGSTAGGNGNC
-4315 AMGAAAAVV
+4315 GAAAVGAATSVLTNYLLTKFIDAPPEIDPATGRPTPRSLADQQARENLVSTVVAGIAATAGLDVGVAVV
-4324 LNNLLKTGA
+4324 AAQTETENNDLNWRIVPSLTLDQARASLAAARKQIADHPEDSAASTRAAASLADYIGRLERKEAASTAVANKIEAAIAANPARSAELRGLSASERDKLAQVYTEDPQLADALIGQSQAVRNIVYSDLAAGRGDNILGRAGNTVLSAVLSEETMLSLYLSNASDRAGERKGGFDEALQSGRDKLAANEKATQQAADQEAERMRAKGESDLAIKTYLFVQYFNAATKREAGTGLLDQLQVVGDYVTDPARVSDAALNGFAKNLDGAFLDDKSALERLTSLKDVAVDFANADVRTQATASGKIAGKAVLAIGEVVVTKGVSATAGRATEAIAADGKAVEALAPADSATPSAGSAVIDATSPKSASSGVVSGESPDISKGQGIGTGETA
-4333 TPATGKDGQPLTLA
+4333 EVVEKPSAETSPPPLIDELDETGPTVLRPRDIVEFDEFNRLNVIDPATGKPKPG
-4347 DQEARTNLV
+4347 EAS
-4356 ATIVAAVASGAGLD
+4356 AAVELQKLLGGR
-4370 TQSASAS
+4370 
-4377 AQLETQNNSICYTDG
+4377 LER
-4392 TCVVLGKPTAE
+4392 LE
-4403 AEKAWGA
+4403 
-4410 FFKSAK
+4410 
-4416 GEQALTAYGSQAQ
+4416 
-4429 VRVCA
+4429 
-4434 GSSNA
+4434 GSS
-4439 PGCAEGQARLDQA
+4439 G
-4452 VADFKSRMDAA
+4452 ADFKFVSGPKSGESVDFMLTPSSLKEAA
-4463 GLDPKQQAAL
+4463 GVNQFFEKNAERFAWQLSEHLDKADIVPIDTRFLTEKNKEILFEIIRKQP
-4473 LAKFDSG
+4473 
-4480 QVSGAAIEN
+4480 V
-4489 EVAAAAADRQAKIA
+4489 
-4503 FLSGGD
+4503 
-4509 GDKQAALLG
+4509 DKQ
-4518 LSNAK
+4518 
-4523 LAEIAAFKRDYD
+4523 
-4535 SLTDTAKAIVRSDMA
+4535 
-4550 SAGKADSLGQAVGA
+4550 GK
-4564 VLGALA
+4564 
-4570 DPETLRDMYL
+4570 
-4580 AEVQTRAN
+4580 
-4588 GSDFKAGVG
+4588 
-4597 DAAKPALEFMADLST
+4597 
-4612 LGSAVD
+4612 
-4618 PNTGQ
+4618 
-4623 LNPYYQTPEG
+4623 
-4633 QAAYKAA
+4633 
-4640 QARMTARAKAVGGAA
+4640 
-4655 TAAGSAV
+4655 
-4662 LKFIADV
+4662 I
-4669 TPPGA
+4669 
-4674 GDPFYVPTP
+4674 
-4683 AEMEAY
+4683 
-4689 KARSSAAVGSAVNG
+4689 
-4703 AKAVLSATAKPVFEF
+4703 
-4718 VDNCMLAGNSASRA
+4718 
-4732 CGNAA
+4732 
-4737 ANAGANLAVGMA
+4737 
-4749 TDGLGRVIGS
+4749 I
-4759 AATDAI
+4759 
-4765 SAAKAAAE
+4765 
-4773 AMAVAN
+4773 
-4779 AAEQAAINRAAVDA
+4779 
-4793 LSPGN
+4793 
-4798 AQAIA
+4798 
-4803 KPVAGGVEQSG
+4803 
-4814 AASSGAA
+4814 
-4821 SLSGSG
+4821 
-4827 TATLDTRPALTPD
+4827 
-4840 GVNVTSGNGGAQGG
+4840 
-4854 TSVPAVET
+4854 
-4862 AAPATANGTANAA
+4862 
-4875 ENEAAAALHN
+4875 
-4885 VPVSQL
+4885 
-4891 NYQTISSGINSLDVS
+4891 
-4906 SAPNTAVFHSGGT
+4906 
-4919 RALAEQYATSNGLTT
+4919 
-4934 LESTGGGSWLDNL
+4934 
-4947 NLFGQSSQVAN
+4947 LF
-4958 VNDAQALTL
+4958 
-4967 WQKISSNYASQAS
+4967 
-4980 GNVTAI
+4980 
-4986 LDMRKL
+4986 R
-4992 NPDGVFMSS
+4992 
-5001 ELPILLKNNN
+5001 
-5011 VTQITIR
+5011 
-5018 TASGSTATI
+5018 
-5027 PAGTTIDKATSI
+5027 
-5039 IKGLK
+5039 